1 MQNKNKIHRV
11 LIILTALL
19 MASGIAQSSE
29 KQADA
34 QSTMSEPVVVD
45 AISPVQLATEKIQ
58 PGLKVTYFLEYFKRD
73 VTYLQEMISGE
84 FKSQQGKPIDRLD
97 HQFGRGEVFDSG
109 TNRGVAVRMR
119 GYLNFAEPGTYSMQ
133 ALSNDGIVL
142 HIDDKLALNDPRQHS
157 DRMSNIAHITIDRA
171 GWFPLSIDYFQRKGT
186 AALRLFWKT
195 PGQADFT
202 IVPGSAYGHLE

>member
-97 HQFGRGEVFDSG
+97 
-109 TNRGVAVRMR
+109 
-119 GYLNFAEPGTYSMQ
+119 
-133 ALSNDGIVL
+133 
-142 HIDDKLALNDPRQHS
+142 
-157 DRMSNIAHITIDRA
+157 
-171 GWFPLSIDYFQRKGT
+171 
-186 AALRLFWKT
+186 
-195 PGQADFT
+195 
-202 IVPGSAYGHLE
+202 